1 MIVQNQFRNGK
12 KFLTFFIDVDKEQF
26 ISMLGMYIGVS
37 DLFEINI
44 YNMKSWNSGG
54 GDYRIL

>member
-1 MIVQNQFRNGK
+1 MIVQNQFRNVK

-26 ISMLGMYIGVS
+26 ISMLGMYTGMS

-44 YNMKSWNSGG
+44 YDIKSRNSGG
-54 GDYRIL
+54 GL